1 MLARRSLP
9 AALAAALATPALAQ
23 EWPARP
29 IRMVIPYPPGG
40 ASDIIAR
47 LLAPTL
53 TELLGQTLVVE
64 NRPGANGFIA
74 AEMVARSAPDGYT
87 LLMANA
93 GPNGMG
99 PALYGSRTPYD
110 AVRDFAPVM
119 AVSVVPLIIG
129 AHPSLPA
136 SDIPSFLAHARAQDG
151 RLSYGT
157 AGIGSAGH
165 MAMELLKSLTGVQ
178 ITHIPYR
185 GSAPTT
191 ADLIAG
197 VIPASV
203 DTAPV
208 LVPHIR
214 AGRLKGIAVF
224 SSPRLAELPELAAV
238 SETVAGAEAVSWG
251 GIMAPAGTPAPV
263 LARLNAALNTAMAR
277 PELGETLARQGIQP
291 QRGTPEAFGNYVRA
305 EVTKWRG
312 VVERMGLRPES

>member
-1 MLARRSLP
+1 MRLTRRQALPTLAL
-9 AALAAALATPALAQ
+9 ALATPALAQ
-23 EWPARP
+23 EWPTRP

-47 LLAPTL
+47 LLAPHL

-74 AEMVARSAPDGYT
+74 GELVARAAPDGYT

-110 AVRDFAPVM
+110 AVRDFSAVM
-119 AVSVVPLIIG
+119 AVSVVPLILG
-129 AHPSLPA
+129 VNPAVPAH
-136 SDIPSFLAHARAQDG
+136 DIREFLTHARAQAG
-151 RLSYGT
+151 RMSYGT

-165 MAMELLKSLTGVQ
+165 MAMELLKSLTGAE

-185 GSAPTT
+185 GSAPTA

-203 DTAPV
+203 DTAPS
-208 LVPHIR
+208 LLPHIR
-214 AGRLKGIAVF
+214 AGRVRGVAIF
-224 SSPRLAELPELAAV
+224 SSPRLADAPDLAPV
-238 SETVAGAEAVSWG
+238 SETVPGCEAVSWG
-251 GIMAPAGTPAPV
+251 GVLAPAATPPAI

-277 PELGETLARQGIQP
+277 PAVHDALVNQGIQP
-291 QRGTPEAFGNYVRA
+291 QQGTPQAFAGYVQA
-305 EVTKWRG
+305 EVTKWTR
-312 VVERMGLRPES
+312 VVQRMNLRPD